1 MELIDVFTKGI
12 KPMVGDITD
21 KVCVIRPTG
30 LNKRYQSPRFQLFK
44 ATGGFGCKPENGG
57 SKVFG
62 FYLADSEEDTRHRYD
77 FIGLASEEL
86 IDAALKDATAVKPI
100 DTSEVGYLVISNNQH
115 WAIGSSISD
124 AKSKLSSI
132 GGRGISQCFLCH
144 PESRV
149 DEMGYVSYPKGTQL
163 TELKI

>member
-1 MELIDVFTKGI
+1 MQLIDVFTKGI

-44 ATGGFGCKPENGG
+44 ATGGFGCKPENSG

-62 FYLADSEEDTRHRYD
+62 FYLSDNEEDTRRRYD
-77 FIGLASEEL
+77 FIGLASDEL
-86 IDAALKDATAVKPI
+86 IEQAMSDATPVKEI
-100 DTSEVGYLVISNNQH
+100 DKTAVGYLVISNNQH
-115 WAIGSSISD
+115 WAVGVSISD

-132 GGRGISQCFLCH
+132 GGRGIAQCFLCH
-144 PESRV
+144 PETYV
-149 DEMGYVSYPKGTQL
+149 DEMGHVMTPSGTQL